1 MAISRSL
8 MNRQLRANGGIMDV
22 TPREN
27 FGLGSSLKKFVR
39 KIIPNEVADIATKAA
54 PFVAPFNP
62 ALAGVMGGLGTF
74 DQTGSI
80 SSGLKSGAMNYG
92 GGQLARYAGGAG
104 FQGNPFGQGGAFTQG
119 GFQGGFSSPLGNQTG
134 LGKLF
139 SNQGTD
145 PVQGIN
151 SGRGGDSASAL
162 SRSTANVPGAEAINI
177 TPTNLNDYVGTAA
190 DIIPTNLNDYASMNK
205 DTILQNNPGV
215 FDSITNSIKNFD
227 YKGLGEKT
235 LELGKKFGK
244 AMFTKPDGKGG
255 TMVDKAAVMGAIAF
269 AGSYAEAL
277 ALADDAGVELTEGA
291 YDEARKTEKQAEYA
305 GYLTN
310 FFGGKKDGGR
320 IGYGNGANEFMSE
333 QMMLESNPGAAES
346 GSPITIDTTMTGLI
360 NKYNTYKKSA
370 PGVSEETRIFLKND
384 LLKSL
389 EDAGISQEEFM
400 MRLSEDT
407 EMKANGGRIGF
418 KKGSDPVY
426 EMYLE
431 DLEAGTIP
439 SDKSYNEYLDDIEED
454 PDYDYSYAKGGRVE
468 FNDGGSVI
476 TLMDGT
482 TVQIPDGAQDSSGNL
497 KDIIY
502 SSSKGDLLRE
512 EIIRKLSFAKGGRVT
527 RKLGSPEEGERSG
540 VMEMLAVDVDA
551 GGDEEENMMM
561 AYKPG
566 SFYKKD
572 FKPMEVD
579 AINERLQSFLD
590 GEGGGLPLPLIGTV
604 KGIAN
609 TLKAGKAVFTGPEKT
624 TIIRNLAGRSRG
636 TSAYKELG
644 KSIPEAKRIMDN
656 PIDYLKDAAIFKE
669 LLKGIFKKDGG
680 RIGYAFG
687 TPENKTE
694 GRDKTVM
701 EMGVEDTIIENP
713 KPELPNMEVAGDI
726 LPYEKIKLWEIIGK
740 DIYDDWSSFSE
751 IYDKYGA
758 DRMWK
763 GVSGRPGKKNGG
775 RIGLR
780 DGTGSSNRVAQ
791 LMLERDWLLS
801 KDEDVSFIDLELER
815 DFGIQMKAEGGIM
828 EARVPTGQPRL
839 NQGGVAE
846 RDYRETGG
854 FVPVGIKERADDV
867 PAMLSKNEFVM
878 TADSVR
884 GLGNGSVEEGSKKLY
899 NTMKQAEQKGKIA

>member
-1 MAISRSL
+1 M
-8 MNRQLRANGGIMDV
+8 
-22 TPREN
+22 
-27 FGLGSSLKKFVR
+27 
-39 KIIPNEVADIATKAA
+39 
-54 PFVAPFNP
+54 
-62 ALAGVMGGLGTF
+62 
-74 DQTGSI
+74 
-80 SSGLKSGAMNYG
+80 
-92 GGQLARYAGGAG
+92 
-104 FQGNPFGQGGAFTQG
+104 
-119 GFQGGFSSPLGNQTG
+119 
-134 LGKLF
+134 
-139 SNQGTD
+139 
-145 PVQGIN
+145 
-151 SGRGGDSASAL
+151 
-162 SRSTANVPGAEAINI
+162 EA
-177 TPTNLNDYVGTAA
+177 
-190 DIIPTNLNDYASMNK
+190 K
-205 DTILQNNPGV
+205 
-215 FDSITNSIKNFD
+215 
-227 YKGLGEKT
+227 
-235 LELGKKFGK
+235 
-244 AMFTKPDGKGG
+244 
-255 TMVDKAAVMGAIAF
+255 
-269 AGSYAEAL
+269 
-277 ALADDAGVELTEGA
+277 ALADDAGVELTEEA
-291 YDEARKTEKQAEYA
+291 YDEARKTEKQEEYA

-512 EIIRKLSFAKGGRVT
+512 EIIRKLSFAKGGRVN
-527 RKLGSPEEGERSG
+527 RKFGSPEEGERSG

-590 GEGGGLPLPLIGTV
+590 GEGGGLPLPLVGAV

-609 TLKAGKAVFTGPEKT
+609 TLKAGKPVFTGPEKT

-680 RIGYAFG
+680 RIG
-687 TPENKTE
+687 
-694 GRDKTVM
+694 
-701 EMGVEDTIIENP
+701 
-713 KPELPNMEVAGDI
+713 
-726 LPYEKIKLWEIIGK
+726 
-740 DIYDDWSSFSE
+740 
-751 IYDKYGA
+751 
-758 DRMWK
+758 
-763 GVSGRPGKKNGG
+763 
-775 RIGLR
+775 LR
-780 DGTGSSNRVAQ
+780 DGTGGNRVSQ
-791 LMLERDWLLS
+791 LLILRDEALS
-801 KDEDVSFIDLELER
+801 KGEDTSIFD
-815 DFGIQMKAEGGIM
+815 AEIFQLTGKTFRSIGGIS
-828 EARVPTGQPRL
+828 EIPTGQPRL